1 MLDGKEP
8 GAEQII
14 RSLEKQRFQAVV
26 DGDFN
31 QFAALAHPELAY
43 VHSSGTVDTVESYL
57 KKCHSGYYVY
67 KSIDHPIDEIRVYG
81 ESVLV
86 IGEMNAEM
94 IINGEARSLRNK
106 SLAVWVKLGGHWK
119 LVAYQATPI
128 MA

>member
-86 IGEMNAEM
+86 IGDMNAEM

-106 SLAVWVKLGGHWK
+106 SLAVWVKLEGHWK

>member
-106 SLAVWVKLGGHWK
+106 SLAVWVKLEGHWK
-119 LVAYQATPI
+119 LAAYQATPI

>member
-94 IINGEARSLRNK
+94 IINGEARLLRNK
-106 SLAVWVKLGGHWK
+106 SLAVWVKLEGHWK

>member
-81 ESVLV
+81 KSVLV

-106 SLAVWVKLGGHWK
+106 SLAVWVKLEGHWK

>member
-106 SLAVWVKLGGHWK
+106 SLAVWVKLEGHWK